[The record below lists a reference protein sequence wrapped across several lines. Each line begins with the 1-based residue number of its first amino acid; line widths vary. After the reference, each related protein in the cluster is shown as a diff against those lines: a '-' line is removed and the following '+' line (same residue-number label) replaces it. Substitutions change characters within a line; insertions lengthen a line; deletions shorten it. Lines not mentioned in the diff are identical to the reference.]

1 MNQLTDRERFIL
13 HAVMSSTVLELSPEI
28 ELEHEDVL
36 KFIRTNRCRN
46 LTTEEV
52 KTLIENIR
60 EELLLAKVMWEE
72 YVLSR

>member
-13 HAVMSSTVLELSPEI
+13 HSVMSSTVLELSPDI
-28 ELEHEDVL
+28 KLEHEDVL

-46 LTTEEV
+46 LTTKEV
-52 KTLIENIR
+52 ETLIEDIR
-60 EELLLAKVMWEE
+60 EELLLAKTMWEE